1 MTLKIHTILLY
12 LLLIWT
18 VDGSQHQCSSS
29 NSSLSPWSTLADY
42 MTKMNELTRGFTSL
56 SHSLS
61 SMASLL
67 QLDLARQSLGQCG
80 DTYSDCTT
88 TSNTTELKA
97 ILQDILWFMNHSS
110 LQLNT
115 LTKTIKGHGIQINS
129 LNETVNNLKKSPW
142 KCWRPKSCL
151 DIKTALPHST
161 SGIYSIYNESN
172 NGSSHSVYCHMEEL
186 CSSEGGWTRIAYLNM
201 SDSLTDCPPGF
212 RQYESGGIRV
222 CGRQNSSSGSCQSV
236 KFSSYGIS
244 YSQVC
249 GRIVGYQCGSTD
261 AISGIGVHGTGH
273 NDINSYYVDGI
284 SLTHG
289 SPRQHIW
296 TFIAGLSQID
306 QTLYYN
312 CPCTQGTIQTV
323 QSFIGSDYFCE
334 SGCPDN
340 HTKSKLC
347 ITDPLWD
354 KKGCSTIEQSCCQ
367 VSGLPW
373 FHKTIQCPTTDY
385 IEMRVCSDEGT
396 DNEDVPVNYYEIY
409 IK

>member
-1 MTLKIHTILLY
+1 MVLKIHTILLY

-18 VDGSQHQCSSS
+18 VDGFQYQCSSS

-67 QLDLARQSLGQCG
+67 QLDLARQSLSQCG
-80 DTYSDCTT
+80 DTSSDCTM

-97 ILQDILWFMNHSS
+97 ILQDIVWFMNYSS

-129 LNETVNNLKKSPW
+129 LNKTVNSLKNSLW

-151 DIKTALPHST
+151 DIKKTWPRST
-161 SGIYSIYNESN
+161 SGIYNIYDESD
-172 NGSSHSVYCHMEEL
+172 NGSSHNVYCHMEEL
-186 CSSEGGWTRIAYLNM
+186 CNSEGGWTRIAYLNM
-201 SDSLTDCPPGF
+201 SDSTEKCPPGF
-212 RQYESGGIRV
+212 RQHQSDGVRA

-236 KFSSYGIS
+236 KFPSYGIS

-249 GRIVGYQCGSTD
+249 GRIVGYQYATTD
-261 AISGIGVHGTGH
+261 AIDTVYGTGH
-273 NDINSYYVDGI
+273 NDINSHYVDGV

-296 TFIAGLSQID
+296 TFMAGLFENVSNPIV
-306 QTLYYN
+306 N
-312 CPCTQGTIQTV
+312 CPCATGTTQTV
-323 QSFIGSDYFCE
+323 QSFIGNDYFCE
-334 SGCPDN
+334 SGCPY
-340 HTKSKLC
+340 TIVYPKLY
-347 ITDPLWD
+347 TADPLWD

-367 VSGLPW
+367 VTGLPW
-373 FHKTIQCPTTDY
+373 FHKTIQCPTSDY
-385 IEMRVCSDEGT
+385 IEMRVCADEGT

>member
-1 MTLKIHTILLY
+1 MGLKIHTILLY

-80 DTYSDCTT
+80 DTSSDCTT

-97 ILQDILWFMNHSS
+97 ILQDIVWFMNHSS

-115 LTKTIKGHGIQINS
+115 LTKTIEGHGIQINS
-129 LNETVNNLKKSPW
+129 LNKTVDSLKKSLQ

-151 DIKTALPHST
+151 DIKTAWPYST
-161 SGIYSIYNESN
+161 SGIYSIYDESN
-172 NGSSHSVYCHMEEL
+172 NGSSHSVYCHMEKL

-212 RQYESGGIRV
+212 RQYESGGVRV

-249 GRIVGYQCGSTD
+249 GRVVGYQYATPD
-261 AISGIGVHGTGH
+261 AIDTVYGTGH
-273 NDINSYYVDGI
+273 NDINSHYVDGI
-284 SLTHG
+284 SLTRG

-296 TFIAGLSQID
+296 TFMAGLYDNVQN
-306 QTLYYN
+306 LYYN
-312 CPCTQGTIQTV
+312 CPCTKGSTQTV
-323 QSFIGSDYFCE
+323 QNFVGNDYFCE
-334 SGCPDN
+334 SGCPDTLV
-340 HTKSKLC
+340 HPKLYT
-347 ITDPLWD
+347 TDPLWD
-354 KKGCSTIEQSCCQ
+354 KKGCSKIEESCCQ
-367 VSGLPW
+367 VTGLPW
-373 FHKTIQCPTTDY
+373 FHKIIQSPTTDY
-385 IEMRVCSDEGT
+385 IEMRVCGDEGT
-396 DNEDVPVNYYEIY
+396 GNEDVPVNYYEIY